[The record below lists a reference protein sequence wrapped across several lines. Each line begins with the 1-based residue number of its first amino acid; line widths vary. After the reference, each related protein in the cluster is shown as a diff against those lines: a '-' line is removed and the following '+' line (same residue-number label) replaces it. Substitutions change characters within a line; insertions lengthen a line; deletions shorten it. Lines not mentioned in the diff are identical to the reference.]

1 MSNPNITLIAGLGNP
16 GTEYEGTRHNA
27 GFMFIERFLA
37 RLPGTWEKVH
47 AFNSYYWKGTY
58 AGQKLLL
65 QTPLTFMNLSGNAV
79 SALAKAED
87 VAPEQIMIV
96 YDDMDLPPGRIRI
109 RNNGSS
115 GGHNGINSII
125 DRLGTQKFPRVRIGI
140 GKMANGHGSADFVLS
155 EFTAADR
162 AMLDKVLDMTADA
175 VILAIR
181 RGLSMAMA
189 NYNNRD
195 LAAEEAAA
203 GSDDEKTN
211 NETNTLKQ
219 Q

>member
-1 MSNPNITLIAGLGNP
+1 MSNSGSQQRITLIAGLGNP

-27 GFMFIERFLA
+27 GFMFIERLLA
-37 RLPGTWEKVH
+37 KLPGNWEKVH
-47 AFNSYYWKGTY
+47 SYNSYYWKGTY

-79 SALAKAED
+79 SALAKVEGI
-87 VAPEQIMIV
+87 APEQIMIV

-125 DRLGTQKFPRVRIGI
+125 SSLGTQKFPRVRIGI

-155 EFTAADR
+155 EFTAEDR
-162 AMLDKVLDMTADA
+162 ALLDKVLDMTVEA

-181 RGLSMAMA
+181 RGLPMAMA

-195 LAAEEAAA
+195 LAAENESAA
-203 GSDDEKTN
+203 GTAEEAK
-211 NETNTLKQ
+211 K
-219 Q
+219 